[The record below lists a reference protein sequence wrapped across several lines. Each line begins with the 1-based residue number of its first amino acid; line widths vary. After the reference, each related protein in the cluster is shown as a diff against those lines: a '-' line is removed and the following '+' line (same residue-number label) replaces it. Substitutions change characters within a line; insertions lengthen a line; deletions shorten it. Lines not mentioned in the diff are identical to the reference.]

1 MKELLNQ
8 LYEIKQKSQKN
19 NVTLFDRNIRRM
31 FHEIEQLG
39 YFIKVPEGEKFS
51 EERTDIDATLMGKM
65 HSKMKITK
73 VLKPI
78 IYKKELEQ
86 AIIIQKG
93 VVIVE

>member
-1 MKELLNQ
+1 MKEVLNQ
-8 LYEIKQKSQKN
+8 LFEIEQKGAKN

-31 FHEIEQLG
+31 FHEIEELG
-39 YFIKVPEGEKFS
+39 YYIKNPEGEKFS
-51 EERTDIDATLMGKM
+51 EERTDIDATMMGTM

-78 IYKKELEQ
+78 IYQNDQEHP
-86 AIIIQKG
+86 IIIQKG

>member
-8 LYEIKQKSQKN
+8 LFEIEQKSIKN
-19 NVTLFDRNIRRM
+19 NLKLFDRNVKRM
-31 FHEIEQLG
+31 RYELEQLG
-39 YFIKVPEGEKFS
+39 YFMKNPEGEKFS
-51 EERTDIDATLMGKM
+51 EERTDVDATLMSEI

-78 IYKKELEQ
+78 ILKKENEQ
-86 AIIIQKG
+86 SFIVQKG